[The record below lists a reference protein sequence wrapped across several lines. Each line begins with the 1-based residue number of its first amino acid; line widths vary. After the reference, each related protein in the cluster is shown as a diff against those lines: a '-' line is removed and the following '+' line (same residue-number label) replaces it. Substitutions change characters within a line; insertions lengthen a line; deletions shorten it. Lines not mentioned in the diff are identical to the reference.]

1 LFKNNFNYLN
11 FYLASKVA
19 IPSFLLN
26 HGAGHNAGIR
36 HGGEPLMLQNI
47 AGEIGKNAYNPQLT
61 KILNL
66 DDAVSPK
73 NNPGY
78 GVLIKAKFGTK
89 KAKDNF
95 KFRRHI
101 CLKFL

>member
-1 LFKNNFNYLN
+1 
-11 FYLASKVA
+11 
-19 IPSFLLN
+19 
-26 HGAGHNAGIR
+26 
-36 HGGEPLMLQNI
+36 MLQNI

-89 KAKDNF
+89 KAKDNLNPKARKADGARPVNAGQGEF
-95 KFRRHI
+95 
-101 CLKFL
+101 